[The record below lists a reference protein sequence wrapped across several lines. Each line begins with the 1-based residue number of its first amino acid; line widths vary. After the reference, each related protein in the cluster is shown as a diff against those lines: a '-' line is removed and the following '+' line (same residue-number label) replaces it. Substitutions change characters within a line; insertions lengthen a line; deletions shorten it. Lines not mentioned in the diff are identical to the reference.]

1 MNNMFRKISFGA
13 VLLLV
18 AGTAVTA
25 KEWRGIVP
33 LKSTRQDVERIFGVP
48 KKSSEWLAYYNLA
61 NEIVAFHFKVGTCE
75 GDRMGWTYNVPAGTV
90 VGIGVIPKG
99 VHRKEEY
106 STGSNVSVR
115 EYGEVVTY
123 YSDTSTGLTIETYKN
138 VVTLVDYKP
147 EASQDNLYCP
157 KIDDCCVDYFPQ
169 FDEYQNL
176 PFSDEKARL
185 DNFFINMN
193 ERLGR
198 GIIEI
203 VGPSRRHRQSRLKR
217 AARAQKYVTKE
228 LGLEPERLLLI
239 DGGFH
244 RTALTRLSLYSIGG
258 AAGLIILYPQRDPK
272 DALPK
277 KPLRSPVR
285 GKQ

>member
-1 MNNMFRKISFGA
+1 MNNMLRNISFGA

-33 LKSTRQDVERIFGVP
+33 LKSTRQDVERLFGVP
-48 KKSSEWLAYYNLA
+48 KKSSARLAYYNLA
-61 NEIVAFHFKVGTCE
+61 REIVVFHFKTGTCE
-75 GDRMGWTYNVPAGTV
+75 GDRMGWTYDVPAGTV
-90 VGIGVIPKG
+90 VSIGVIPKG

-106 STGSNVSVR
+106 SLGSNPTRR

-123 YSDTSTGLTIETYKN
+123 YSDTSAGLTIETYKN
-138 VVTLVDYKP
+138 VVTLVDYEP
-147 EASQDNLYCP
+147 EASQDNMHCP
-157 KIDDCCVDYFPQ
+157 KLDDCCVHYWPR
-169 FDEYQNL
+169 FDEYENL
-176 PFSDEKARL
+176 SFSDEKARL
-185 DNFFINMN
+185 DNFLISMN

-203 VGPSRRHRQSRLKR
+203 VGPSKRHRQSRLKR
-217 AARAQKYVTKE
+217 AAKAQRYLTKE

-239 DGGFH
+239 DGGFD

-258 AAGLIILYPQRDPK
+258 AAGLIILYPQRDPEETT
-272 DALPK
+272 PK
-277 KPLRSPVR
+277 KPPRSKGQR
-285 GKQ
+285 